1 MRCFTHGR
9 RHGTHQR
16 DRIGECGDAGST
28 EFRHCGVGG
37 HRAGG
42 GMAGGDA
49 DEQRLR
55 QRLGREEG
63 EQRLDPIRERT
74 RGQHGLEHDRFH
86 LRALRERAG
95 DAQPLGHGFV
105 GRPTQIVHEAGCCEP
120 VVREQVHHHHPEAG
134 AGGDERDVAVHLDEM
149 EAQVAGGALERR
161 HRALRKRAAQ
171 REFPRIVAERR
182 AVVANDLRIAGNEP
196 PVGRERERVD
206 LEELQVLHAGD
217 LRQAGGVARE
227 PRGEI
232 AREQPGEIGIERV
245 GADIGFDVE
254 ENTDERLGGF
264 DLRAA
269 LRGDEKLK
277 ALAGAVDADRKVDF
291 TRDRHRF
298 LEEERHLRIA
308 EGGADL
314 RPRLRELAEIG
325 KPAHEAALAAAAF
338 QHLRLEHEPRP
349 WRRFGRQLLARPD
362 EHAARDG
369 QAVAAQQGFP
379 VDLGQAH
386 NMESPRR
393 ARAVR
398 RIPSDL
404 SMPDPAFERLPFL
417 DAEPWRV
424 VVINPTGRYA
434 RNQVAGLIAAGTPL
448 VGGVALGRGGESL
461 DGLPL
466 YDRIADVP
474 ERPNIAVLYTPAEG
488 VRDAIARCAAQR
500 IRTIVAAAE
509 HVPVHD
515 ALAAAACA
523 RAAGAWLVGPNT
535 LGLNVPG
542 RGLLGSIAPSFC
554 KPGRLAMIA
563 RSGTLTLAMVR
574 QLTLAGIGQS
584 LVAHIGGDTV
594 AGRNPHEYLAALAHD
609 RASAAVLYCG
619 EIGGDKEYA
628 LAEAVRGYPKPVVA
642 MMVGRYAPA
651 EKRMGHAGALI
662 GSARESAAA
671 KLEALAAAGCRVA
684 QGPEQA
690 VAILTELGLAQG

>member
-1 MRCFTHGR
+1 
-9 RHGTHQR
+9 
-16 DRIGECGDAGST
+16 
-28 EFRHCGVGG
+28 
-37 HRAGG
+37 
-42 GMAGGDA
+42 
-49 DEQRLR
+49 
-55 QRLGREEG
+55 
-63 EQRLDPIRERT
+63 
-74 RGQHGLEHDRFH
+74 
-86 LRALRERAG
+86 
-95 DAQPLGHGFV
+95 
-105 GRPTQIVHEAGCCEP
+105 
-120 VVREQVHHHHPEAG
+120 
-134 AGGDERDVAVHLDEM
+134 
-149 EAQVAGGALERR
+149 
-161 HRALRKRAAQ
+161 
-171 REFPRIVAERR
+171 
-182 AVVANDLRIAGNEP
+182 
-196 PVGRERERVD
+196 
-206 LEELQVLHAGD
+206 
-217 LRQAGGVARE
+217 
-227 PRGEI
+227 
-232 AREQPGEIGIERV
+232 
-245 GADIGFDVE
+245 
-254 ENTDERLGGF
+254 
-264 DLRAA
+264 
-269 LRGDEKLK
+269 
-277 ALAGAVDADRKVDF
+277 
-291 TRDRHRF
+291 
-298 LEEERHLRIA
+298 
-308 EGGADL
+308 
-314 RPRLRELAEIG
+314 
-325 KPAHEAALAAAAF
+325 
-338 QHLRLEHEPRP
+338 
-349 WRRFGRQLLARPD
+349 
-362 EHAARDG
+362 
-369 QAVAAQQGFP
+369 
-379 VDLGQAH
+379 
-386 NMESPRR
+386 
-393 ARAVR
+393 
-398 RIPSDL
+398 
-404 SMPDPAFERLPFL
+404 MPDPAFERLPFL

-488 VRDAIARCAAQR
+488 VRDAIAQCAAQR

-554 KPGRLAMIA
+554 KPGRLAMTA

-642 MMVGRYAPA
+642 MMVGRHAPA

-684 QGPEQA
+684 KGPEQA